1 MWLTNSAGRMS
12 LWCLTKAP
20 LIISTDLMAAT
31 KQTVKI
37 LSNQAA
43 IAVRPLHKKSLEL
56 CKGSET
62 AVCEPR

>member
-1 MWLTNSAGRMS
+1 MADSAGRMS

-31 KQTVKI
+31 KQTVDI

-43 IAVRPLHKKSLEL
+43 IAVRPPAQES
-56 CKGSET
+56 
-62 AVCEPR
+62 

>member
-1 MWLTNSAGRMS
+1 MS

-31 KQTVKI
+31 KQTVNI

-43 IAVRPLHKKSLEL
+43 IAVRPLHKSLEL

-62 AVCEPR
+62 SMCEPR